1 MARTYFLKEALEMLR
16 HRIRILTEQ
25 EADSDLGIPT
35 PLKDTPSLLRF
46 IVIETI
52 CMILAVLSQIW

>member
-1 MARTYFLKEALEMLR
+1 MARTYSLKEILEMLR
-16 HRIRILTEQ
+16 QRMLTEQ
-25 EADSDLGIPT
+25 KADSDLGIPT
-35 PLKDTPSLLRF
+35 PLKDTLSLVSF